1 MNYIAI
7 ISVLVVI
14 IMFLLYVSTSN
25 KGWNCTENGCVYVSG
40 GSFSSYDKCNSYCK
54 SSSKLSNI
62 NTDNNNDS
70 VSNLSCGVVENPIVL
85 QAQAPLQPP
94 LQPVLQSVYPPF
106 SPYVQPPYGYYH
118 PSLYYNDYNNHW
130 RREEKHHHKEY
141 GTKNHNE
148 NNIVI
153 HSPTGP
159 N

>member
-14 IMFLLYVSTSN
+14 ILFLLYISSSN

-54 SSSKLSNI
+54 SSSLSNLK
-62 NTDNNNDS
+62 NSKDDEEES
-70 VSNLSCGVVENPIVL
+70 LSCSGMNPM
-85 QAQAPLQPP
+85 LQPA
-94 LQPVLQSVYPPF
+94 YPF
-106 SPYVQPPYGYYH
+106 PYAPMGYYH
-118 PSLYYNDYNNHW
+118 PSLYYHDNYWNRD
-130 RREEKHHHKEY
+130 REHHHHHHSGGGGK
-141 GTKNHNE
+141 TKNHNE

-153 HSPTGP
+153 NSPTGP

>member
-40 GSFSSYDKCNSYCK
+40 GSFGSYDKCNSYCK
-54 SSSKLSNI
+54 SNSKLSNI
-62 NTDNNNDS
+62 NNSNNNLPESD
-70 VSNLSCGVVENPIVL
+70 NTCGGVVANPMVFQTAL
-85 QAQAPLQPP
+85 QAPLQAP
-94 LQPVLQSVYPPF
+94 LQHVYPPI
-106 SPYVQPPYGYYH
+106 SPYAQPPYGYYH

-130 RREEKHHHKEY
+130 RRGEKHHHHKDS

-148 NNIVI
+148 NNII
-153 HSPTGP
+153 INSPTGP